1 MNAKF
6 CHRENIQLSMVS
18 RESNYYSLVFRN
30 RYSNLASCHHNFGMR
45 ILRRDIDINCC
56 NILLILNVTV
66 FDETVEKLHFF
77 VYLEKC

>member
-1 MNAKF
+1 M
-6 CHRENIQLSMVS
+6 Q
-18 RESNYYSLVFRN
+18 SLVTERKSIWCLEKVIIILWSLEI
-30 RYSNLASCHHNFGMR
+30 YSNLASCHHNFGMR